1 MKIYVGN
8 LSYAVQESDLQS
20 AFAEYGN
27 VVNVSLVTDRHSGQS
42 KGFGFLEMPNNSEAD
57 KALKALNGA
66 PFMGRPL
73 KANQAEVKKNDKPKR
88 RRRF

>member
-8 LSYAVQESDLQS
+8 LSYTVQESDLDT
-20 AFAEYGN
+20 AFGEYGE
-27 VVNVSLVTDRHSGQS
+27 VASVSLITDRQSGQS

-57 KALKALNGA
+57 KALKALNGT

-73 KANQAEVKKNDKPKR
+73 KANQAEVKKTEKPKR